1 MASKQN
7 LEKASVIRA
16 KLEQDVATVNS
27 LLGVDTAEAR
37 KQIAEL
43 TGTFKDRA
51 SDLNAAM
58 QAEEFAI
65 LRDAEDPMMAAIL
78 KLMIPSASVAFRKD
92 KETEVEAWGIFDSAK
107 VINLVAF
114 ENFCSKK
121 TIAHTVGWRYKA
133 ENVARLL
140 SAHVTEEIGTAAQ
153 VEALLKN
160 FKMSKTAKA
169 AHGTQ
174 TAKPTSMTTLT
185 KLLQELV
192 DMILFKATEDGKGL
206 NQYKVTSKDASFM
219 LFLACKE
226 AKKPKTATM
235 PTASTVIKLT
245 VQIINQIVTKSGY
258 ESAYKEND

>member
-16 KLEQDVATVNS
+16 SLEQDIATVNA
-27 LLGVDTAEAR
+27 LLDVDTSEAR
-37 KQIAEL
+37 ASIAKL

-78 KLMIPSASVAFRKD
+78 KLMIPSASVAKRADKD
-92 KETEVEAWGIFDSAK
+92 TKVESWGIFDSEK
-107 VINLVAF
+107 VIRLVAF
-114 ENFCSKK
+114 EDFCGSK

-140 SAHVTEEIGTAAQ
+140 SAHVAKEIGTPAQ

-174 TAKPTSMTTLT
+174 TAVPTSMTTLT
-185 KLLQELV
+185 KLVQELV
-192 DMILFKATEDGKGL
+192 DMILFKATDDDKGL
-206 NQYKVTSKDASFM
+206 NQYKVTSKDVGFM

-226 AKKPKTATM
+226 AKKPKTVAT
-235 PTASTVIKLT
+235 PIANTVVKLT
-245 VQIINQIVTKSGY
+245 VQVINQLVTESGY
-258 ESAYKEND
+258 ELAYKEND